1 MDAITFKNVSFC
13 YGEGGKKVL
22 KDLSFSVEGGSFLC
36 VLGRNGSGKSTMA
49 RLMNGLLTPTEGE
62 VLVYGK
68 STADKANL
76 FEIRKSVGIVF
87 QNPDNQQVATIVEDD
102 VAFGPENIGVPR
114 EEIGKRIDFA
124 LAATGMEEFRFSDGQ
139 SLSGGQKQRVAVA
152 GVLAI
157 KPKVLILD
165 ESTAM
170 LDPKGREEVLKVV
183 KELNAGGMTVIM
195 ITHYMEEA
203 ELADRV
209 LVISDGE
216 IKIDDA
222 PLKVFSG
229 EYDLKV
235 YGLELPRAI
244 YIRNELIAAGIEI
257 DKNAVSKESV
267 AEEICRL
274 LRKA

>member
-1 MDAITFKNVSFC
+1 MNAITFKDVSFC

-22 KDLSFSVEGGSFLC
+22 KGLSFSVEEGSFLC

-244 YIRNELIAAGIEI
+244 YVRNELIAAGIEI